1 MSGKRKRGQSLE
13 NTGLAPFLKYLQET
27 HRTHFRLQKRQ
38 TIKVA
43 QKGTEAKAAPYL
55 FVFGHIRSV
64 FLLTSAKAGFGSA
77 EDASRSG
84 RMLLTDMRWETNI
97 LKSIRADAF
106 FRLYRFLGLW
116 RIQSEL
122 CASFSARS
130 AVMSDSTISS
140 IPPLRKDSMAYSVSP
155 MRWSVTRPCGKL

>member
-13 NTGLAPFLKYLQET
+13 NTGFAPVLRHLQET

-55 FVFGHIRSV
+55 FVFEHIRSV

-77 EDASRSG
+77 EDAGRSG
-84 RMLLTDMRWETNI
+84 GMLLTDMRWETNI
-97 LKSIRADAF
+97 LN
-106 FRLYRFLGLW
+106 RFAPTPFSDF
-116 RIQSEL
+116 I
-122 CASFSARS
+122 AS
-130 AVMSDSTISS
+130 
-140 IPPLRKDSMAYSVSP
+140 
-155 MRWSVTRPCGKL
+155 

>member
-1 MSGKRKRGQSLE
+1 M
-13 NTGLAPFLKYLQET
+13 A
-27 HRTHFRLQKRQ
+27 
-38 TIKVA
+38 
-43 QKGTEAKAAPYL
+43 AKAAPYL

-77 EDASRSG
+77 DNAGRSG
-84 RMLLTDMRWETNI
+84 GMLLTDMRWETNI
-97 LKSIRADAF
+97 LKSIRADTF